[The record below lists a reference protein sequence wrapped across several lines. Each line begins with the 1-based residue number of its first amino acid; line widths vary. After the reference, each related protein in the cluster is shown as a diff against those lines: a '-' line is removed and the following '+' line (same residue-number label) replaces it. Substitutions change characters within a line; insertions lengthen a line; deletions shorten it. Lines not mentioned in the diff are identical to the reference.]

1 MVGQKRG
8 GLELEQREINVAEF
22 NGYVKAKLED
32 IGDNLGKIDKK
43 LDVLDTCV
51 NKMKMRVAAIGGTV
65 SLVVTI
71 LVLIIKEVLGK

>member
-1 MVGQKRG
+1 
-8 GLELEQREINVAEF
+8 LEQREINVAEF

>member
-1 MVGQKRG
+1 M
-8 GLELEQREINVAEF
+8 EQREINVAEF